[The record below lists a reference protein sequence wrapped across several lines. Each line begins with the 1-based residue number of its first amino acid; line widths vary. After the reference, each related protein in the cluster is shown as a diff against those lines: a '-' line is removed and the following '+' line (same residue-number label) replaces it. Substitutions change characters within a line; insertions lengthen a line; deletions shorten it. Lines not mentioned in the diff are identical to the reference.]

1 MQGIPSR
8 TFYSKVRVDEDFR
21 LKHALALGIGFE
33 FTQMFTPADHQL
45 ELVAA

>member
-1 MQGIPSR
+1 
-8 TFYSKVRVDEDFR
+8 
-21 LKHALALGIGFE
+21 LALGIGFE